1 MGSGK
6 KEVVSCMLQLKER
19 VHTTCYLLVTTC
31 YLPLAT
37 CYLLLATHHL
47 LTTYRSAS
55 CTRRCHCSLTRCA
68 PCAGPPSRSRPLCSA
83 CPARCTADDPHPN
96 SLTLTL
102 TLTLTRCVL
111 RLLHG
116 CYHDPH
122 PYWTAGPR
130 EGALAHSGDDPSHE
144 EAELPRYGTPMHPAE
159 DLRACLQRLTQLR
172 NVLFPGWQSTE
183 ESKHRFPLPAF
194 VRRLSSSLPSMGGMA
209 SAPSEL
215 PYAAQLVEPVA
226 DILVSSKC
234 SHSK

>member
-1 MGSGK
+1 M
-6 KEVVSCMLQLKER
+6 
-19 VHTTCYLLVTTC
+19 
-31 YLPLAT
+31 
-37 CYLLLATHHL
+37 
-47 LTTYRSAS
+47 
-55 CTRRCHCSLTRCA
+55 
-68 PCAGPPSRSRPLCSA
+68 
-83 CPARCTADDPHPN
+83 
-96 SLTLTL
+96 
-102 TLTLTRCVL
+102 L